1 MEFNENRIICN
12 ILMKSLH
19 KKILWQQTQEIH
31 PVLHKNSEKFITSCF
46 NTTNLDDIT
55 FYLYTYRALDLDP
68 IFNYYINID
77 KIELS
82 LIENNYI
89 TWSYSKNGFLIQKLL
104 ELMTSQMSSIHKFM
118 TLESCE
124 N

>member
-19 KKILWQQTQEIH
+19 KKILWQQTHEIP
-31 PVLHKNSEKFITSCF
+31 PVIHKESDKFIISCF
-46 NTTNLDDIT
+46 NTTNLEDMT

-68 IFNYYINID
+68 IFNYHINID

-82 LIENNYI
+82 LVENNYI
-89 TWSYSKNGFLIQKLL
+89 TWSYSKNGFFIQKLL
-104 ELMTSQMSSIHKFM
+104 ELMTSQVSSIHKFM
-118 TLESCE
+118 VHEPCK